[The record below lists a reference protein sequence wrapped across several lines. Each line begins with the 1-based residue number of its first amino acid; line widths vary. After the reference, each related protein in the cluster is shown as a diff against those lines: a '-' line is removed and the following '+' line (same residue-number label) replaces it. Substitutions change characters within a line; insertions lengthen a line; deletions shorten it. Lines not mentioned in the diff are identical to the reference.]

1 MSEAFIQV
9 SVRLLVGLI
18 CAAIGAFFGALII
31 AMVFSAIDSSS
42 AAVSTARIVFVA
54 ITAAGASRIGW
65 FGVAETRAQSLGLFA
80 SSVLTAVA
88 GSLLALVVAGSF
100 LEHSDLYILNR
111 DISGAGFFG
120 GVFASN
126 IPSLVF
132 TAQLARRREI

>member
-18 CAAIGAFFGALII
+18 CAAIGAFFGALVI
-31 AMVFSAIDSSS
+31 AMVFSAADSSDP
-42 AAVSTARIVFVA
+42 VISTTRFAFVA
-54 ITAAGASRIGW
+54 IAAAGASRIGW

-88 GSLLALVVAGSF
+88 GSWLALAVAGSF
-100 LEHSDLYILNR
+100 FEHSDLYILNR

-126 IPSLVF
+126 IPSVVF
-132 TAQLARRREI
+132 AARLAHRREI